1 MQIYTTYNRL
11 DINLLLLGCVVEN
24 NGIGVVVMTAVRG
37 LEVHLLA
44 TLMVT
49 LAVLTATVNMLGVVC
64 VTRKRNDRVTAYPHK
79 IYSQHCHYLH
89 HPLHIL
95 SFWPSVLNSQHGLY

>member
-24 NGIGVVVMTAVRG
+24 NGVGVVVMTAVRG

-44 TLMVT
+44 TLMVA

-79 IYSQHCHYLH
+79 IYSKHCRYFDC
-89 HPLHIL
+89 
-95 SFWPSVLNSQHGLY
+95 S

>member
-24 NGIGVVVMTAVRG
+24 NGVGVVVMTAVRG

-44 TLMVT
+44 TLVMA
-49 LAVLTATVNMLGVVC
+49 LAVLTAAVDML
-64 VTRKRNDRVTAYPHK
+64 
-79 IYSQHCHYLH
+79 
-89 HPLHIL
+89 
-95 SFWPSVLNSQHGLY
+95 